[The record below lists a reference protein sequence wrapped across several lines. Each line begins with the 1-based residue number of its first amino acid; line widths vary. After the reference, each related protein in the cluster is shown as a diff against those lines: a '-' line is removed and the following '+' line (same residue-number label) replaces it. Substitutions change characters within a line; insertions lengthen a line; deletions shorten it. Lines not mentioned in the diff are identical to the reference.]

1 MNSQVPIAGL
11 IGPCATSGTTAAI
24 SAFMIRLHVWSIVL
38 DLCISVEADRLAP
51 SVVRCLRTLDREK
64 TMFIPGPL
72 ISDVPLAGPHDSIAG
87 QMPEREAKP
96 QFFIMIA
103 AIVGVAAA
111 ALALLRRPHAQRRQC
126 VQGSVRLNEKLSA

>member
-64 TMFIPGPL
+64 TMFI
-72 ISDVPLAGPHDSIAG
+72 DVPLAGPHDSIAG